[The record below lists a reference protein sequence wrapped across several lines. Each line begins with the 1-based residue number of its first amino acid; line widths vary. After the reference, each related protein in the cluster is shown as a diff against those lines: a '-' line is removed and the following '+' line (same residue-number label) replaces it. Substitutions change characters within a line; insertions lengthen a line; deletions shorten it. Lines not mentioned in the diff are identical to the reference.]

1 MNSHSLTR
9 RSSLLFQPPDA
20 RVWLGCRASALHA
33 VCPRVVLPR
42 AQCVQTAASSSH
54 CDTGHV
60 CAAGL
65 ECVACMQGGRHPSE
79 LVVGTVQEAS
89 QVVAYYAWLV
99 RKCFFFNQPCT
110 VSVCL
115 LFSLPPPPP
124 PFRCLF
130 FRQCCSCAVC
140 MPVICSMHVS
150 SKGLNGREMWEII
163 IYTVCVLLVASGVVS
178 FPRSAVV
185 VFFFF
190 FFSLVK
196 DVSIEAFVVATLR
209 KRRPTP
215 PACIMSGIG
224 AKCKAALLTT
234 FKFRAI
240 A

>member
-1 MNSHSLTR
+1 
-9 RSSLLFQPPDA
+9 
-20 RVWLGCRASALHA
+20 
-33 VCPRVVLPR
+33 
-42 AQCVQTAASSSH
+42 
-54 CDTGHV
+54 
-60 CAAGL
+60 
-65 ECVACMQGGRHPSE
+65 
-79 LVVGTVQEAS
+79 
-89 QVVAYYAWLV
+89 
-99 RKCFFFNQPCT
+99 
-110 VSVCL
+110 
-115 LFSLPPPPP
+115 
-124 PFRCLF
+124 
-130 FRQCCSCAVC
+130 
-140 MPVICSMHVS
+140 MHVS

-185 VFFFF
+185 VFFF
-190 FFSLVK
+190 LVK